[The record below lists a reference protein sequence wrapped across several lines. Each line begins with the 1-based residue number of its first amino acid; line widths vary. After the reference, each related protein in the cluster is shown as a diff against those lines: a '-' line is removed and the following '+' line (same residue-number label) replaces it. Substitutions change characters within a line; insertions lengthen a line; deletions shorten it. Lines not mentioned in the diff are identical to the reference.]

1 MKAAWISEEL
11 RTEIIEFVERWSRKT
26 GIGAGLIL
34 KWLDLSSSKFYD
46 WRKRKGQPNRHNAT
60 VPKNGWLLP
69 WEKTRIL
76 DFQERFPEE
85 GYRRLTYMMIDAGEV
100 AASPSS
106 VYRVLLAADRLK
118 RWNDLESKKGEGF
131 EHPKK
136 AHEHWHVDIS
146 YLNVCGTFYYL
157 FSVLDGYSRAILEW
171 DIREA
176 MKEVDVEIILQRARE
191 KFPDARPRIISDNGP
206 QFVALDFKKFIRIS
220 GMTHVRTSPYYPES
234 NGKIERW
241 HKTVKSEC
249 IRPRTPLSLQDAKR
263 LVGEFVHEYNTV
275 RLHSAIG
282 YVTPQDKLEG
292 REKTIFAER
301 KRKLRE
307 AQERRNLHRGIP
319 HRTAPLQQALDSCL
333 TGAAS

>member
-1 MKAAWISEEL
+1 M
-11 RTEIIEFVERWSRKT
+11 
-26 GIGAGLIL
+26 L
-34 KWLDLSSSKFYD
+34 KWLGLSSSKFYD
-46 WRKRKGQPNRHNAT
+46 WKKRKGQPNRHNAK
-60 VPKNGWLLP
+60 VPKDGWLLP

-85 GYRRLTYMMIDAGEV
+85 GYRRLTYMMIDADEV

-106 VYRVLLAADRLK
+106 VYRVLSEAGRLK
-118 RWNDLESKKGEGF
+118 PWGQRDSKKGEGF

-136 AHEHWHVDIS
+136 SHEHWHVDIS

-157 FSVLDGYSRAILEW
+157 FSILDGYSRAILAW

-206 QFVALDFKKFIRIS
+206 QFIARDFKDFIRLG
-220 GMTHVRTSPYYPES
+220 GMTHVKTSPYYPES

-241 HKTVKSEC
+241 HKTLKSEC

-263 LVGEFVHEYNTV
+263 LVGEFVHEYNTI

-282 YVTPQDKLEG
+282 YIAPQDKLEG
-292 REKTIFAER
+292 RQEAIFAER

-307 AQERRNLHRGIP
+307 AQKRRNLYRGILR
-319 HRTAPLQQALDSCL
+319 RTAPLGQALDSRL
-333 TGAAS
+333 TGAMS

>member
-1 MKAAWISEEL
+1 M
-11 RTEIIEFVERWSRKT
+11 RTEIIQFVERWSTKT
-26 GIGAGLIL
+26 GIGVGQFVH
-34 KWLDLSSSKFYD
+34 WLGVSGSKFYG
-46 WRKRKGQPNRHNAT
+46 WKSRVGQPNRHNAT

-85 GYRRLTYMMIDAGEV
+85 GYRRLTYMMIDADEV

-106 VYRVLLAADRLK
+106 VYRVLLAAGRLK
-118 RWNDLESKKGEGF
+118 RWSDRESKKGEGF

-146 YLNVCGTFYYL
+146 YVNVCGTFYYL
-157 FSVLDGYSRAILEW
+157 FSILDGYSRAIVAW

-176 MKEVDVEIILQRARE
+176 MKEVDVEIILQRALE

-206 QFVALDFKKFIRIS
+206 QFIARDFKDFIRIS
-220 GMTHVRTSPYYPES
+220 GMTHVKTSPYYPES

-249 IRPRTPLSLQDAKR
+249 IRPRTPLSRQDAKR
-263 LVGEFVHEYNTV
+263 PVGDFGHESNT
-275 RLHSAIG
+275 
-282 YVTPQDKLEG
+282 
-292 REKTIFAER
+292 
-301 KRKLRE
+301 LR
-307 AQERRNLHRGIP
+307 
-319 HRTAPLQQALDSCL
+319 
-333 TGAAS
+333 